1 MAEQFS
7 RRSFLK
13 GGALTAGA
21 FALGGLFRVDT
32 AMAAPQEKAKVFF
45 TKDNRLFENAF
56 VFSFKRQSV

>member
-21 FALGGLFRVDT
+21 FALGGLLRVDT
-32 AMAAPQEKAKVFF
+32 AMAAPQEKAKVFLRR
-45 TKDNRLFENAF
+45 TSASKG
-56 VFSFKRQSV
+56 

>member
-13 GGALTAGA
+13 GGALTVGA
-21 FALGGLFRVDT
+21 FAFGGFPRIDA

-45 TKDNRLFENAF
+45 TKDISLEGLM
-56 VFSFKRQSV
+56 

>member
-32 AMAAPQEKAKVFF
+32 AMAAPQEKARSFLRR
-45 TKDNRLFENAF
+45 TSASKD
-56 VFSFKRQSV
+56 